1 MDNMIKVRFVKVSHP
16 DTRSSTRRM
25 IYNVLSNY
33 AVETPFG
40 FVLLDSSVW
49 DRLMYLNERARA
61 EVGRDVVHYIDVY
74 MPKEEFLRMLKMS
87 AESREVEPT
96 STKYLY
102 LKRLL
107 DEIGMGV
114 GVEV

>member
-1 MDNMIKVRFVKVSHP
+1 MDNLIKVRFVKVSHP

-25 IYNVLSNY
+25 IYNVLQNY

-40 FVLLDSSVW
+40 FVLLDPSVW

-61 EVGRDVVHYIDVY
+61 EVGRDVVYYIDVY
-74 MPKEEFLRMLKMS
+74 MPKDEFLKMLRNAILS
-87 AESREVEPT
+87 EEIEPT

-107 DEIGMGV
+107 DEIGIGV